1 MVDTWFI
8 NALIMSGSVGTFM
21 FLNKVIVE
29 KKYNEAMMFVS
40 FYFFVFIILT
50 GLFFLNSDFLNISL
64 TTLLFWIAWWI
75 WDYLNFRTRI
85 ISLRHLPASMY
96 FISMRLSSS
105 LLLLMLGIFYF
116 GDNISRMEFI
126 WFILGFIVFALL
138 FENEKMKDAD
148 YKKGILFLII
158 SSLILVFLHFTI
170 KESIT
175 LNLDLYWFLFVFW
188 LTAFS
193 LSVVSQFS
201 KINLKVER
209 LPQIIGVNIIQ
220 AILLITYFIFL
231 LKTYSLWDLG
241 ISYKILSY
249 SMFIPIIGSIV
260 FFKEK
265 ITWMK
270 ALAFVLTIVSLW
282 FFIN

>member
-8 NALIMSGSVGTFM
+8 NALIMSGSIGTFM